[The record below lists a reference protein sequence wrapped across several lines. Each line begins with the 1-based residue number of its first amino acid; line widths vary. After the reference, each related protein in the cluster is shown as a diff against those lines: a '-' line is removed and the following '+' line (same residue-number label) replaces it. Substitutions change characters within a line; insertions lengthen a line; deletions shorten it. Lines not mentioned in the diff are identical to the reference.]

1 MKSIVAWFAQ
11 NPVAANLVMIV
22 IMVMGAL
29 SYSTMKMELFPEFS
43 LDTITISVPYPGAA
57 PEEVEEAICSRVEEE
72 VYSLDGVKKVTSS
85 AMEGSGVISV
95 QLKQNADPRRVLDDV
110 KTRVSA
116 INTFP
121 ELAEKPIIEEI
132 VMRHQVIN
140 VAISGQASEHVLK
153 SLGERVRDEIVNIDG
168 ISQVVLAS
176 TRPSEIS
183 IEVSENDL
191 QRYGL
196 TFEDLSRAIQGS
208 SLDLSGGT
216 LKTSN
221 GEVLLRA
228 KGQAYVA
235 SEFHNLVLLSRPDG
249 TRLLLGDVAKILDDF
264 EDTSQSAMFNG
275 EPAVQVQVFRVGEE
289 NAVHVADKVKQ
300 YVEEARATMPAG
312 ISLTVFSDASVLLQ
326 GRLSLLAKNGLQGLL
341 LVFIVLALFLRFRL
355 AFWVTM
361 GIPIS
366 FLGVMVVLPEIGQSI
381 NMLSLFAFILVLGII
396 VDDAI
401 VVGESVY
408 TEQQAGGDKLAATIR
423 GANKVAVPVT
433 FAVMT
438 TVAAFAPMI
447 QLPGMFGKY
456 FTVFP
461 MVVIP
466 ILLIS
471 WAESKIILP
480 AHLAHGGGLA
490 ESCSKIP
497 PFTWW
502 MALQSRCERGLLWF
516 ALNVYRPSLDF
527 ALRWRYL
534 TQASA
539 IAVLLLTVGAVGG
552 GLVRFISF
560 PKIPGDMVAARLTM
574 PLGTSPEVTRRAVA
588 QLEQSASL
596 LQTQIREE
604 RGGDDV
610 VRHSVTAVGEQPVAN
625 QQKHKGSSGGPT
637 GSHLG
642 EVLIELTPTETREDM
657 TTERIVELW
666 RSLCGPI
673 PGAVELVFSADV
685 MGGGDAITIQFS
697 GKNVE
702 HLRICADRLKEDLNQ
717 VAGVYDVADSFR
729 GGKQEIQFE
738 ILPSAEAL
746 GLTLGGL
753 ARQVR
758 QAFYGEEAQRIQRG
772 RDEVK
777 VMVRYP
783 EEDRR
788 TLHTLEK
795 MRIRTP
801 SGDEVPFAQVATAN
815 LGRGYATIQRSN
827 RNRVVTVTADVD
839 PTITTN
845 GDVYAALELAS
856 LPGIERDY
864 PQVQWSKEGQT
875 AELASAMT
883 VLGMRAIIALL
894 VIYALMAIPFKS
906 YLQPA
911 IVMSA
916 IPFGIIGAVLGHLLL
931 GHDLSVLSMVG
942 IVALT
947 GVVVNDSLV
956 LVDFINQHK
965 HEGGTLLEGIRDA
978 GVRRFRPIM
987 LTSLT
992 TFAGLTPL
1000 MFETSVQAQFLIPMA
1015 IALAFG
1021 VLFSTAITLIFV
1033 PATYMV
1039 LNDIKRLF
1047 GHGETIEPQAGI
1059 QTDELVPVEA
1069 MRS

>member
-1 MKSIVAWFAQ
+1 MKSIVAWFAR

-22 IMVMGAL
+22 TIVMGLL
-29 SYSTMKMELFPEFS
+29 SYSSIKMELFPEFA
-43 LDTITISVPYPGAA
+43 LDTITITVPYPGAA

-72 VYSLDGVKKVTSS
+72 IYSLDGVKKVTSS
-85 AMEGSGVISV
+85 AMEGTGVISV
-95 QLKQNADPRRVLDDV
+95 QLKQNADSRRVLDDV
-110 KTRVSA
+110 KTRVNA

-132 VMRHQVIN
+132 VMRYQVIN
-140 VAISGQASEHVLK
+140 VAISGKASEQVLK
-153 SLGERVRDEIVNIDG
+153 SLGERVRDEIVNIEG
-168 ISQVVLAS
+168 ISQVQLAS
-176 TRPSEIS
+176 TRPNEIS
-183 IEVSENDL
+183 IEISELDL

-196 TFEDLSRAIQGS
+196 TFEDLSRAIQQS

-235 SEFHNLVLLSRPDG
+235 SEFHKLVLISRPDG
-249 TRLLLGDVAKILDDF
+249 SRVLLGDVATIIDGF
-264 EDTSQSAMFNG
+264 EDTSQAAMFNG
-275 EPAVQVQVFRVGEE
+275 ENAVQVQVFRVGEE
-289 NAVHVADKVKQ
+289 NAIHVADSVKE
-300 YVEEARATMPAG
+300 YVEETRAAMPAG
-312 ISLTVFSDASVLLQ
+312 IEMTIFSDASVLLE
-326 GRLSLLAKNGLQGLL
+326 GRLTLLAKNGFQGLL

-366 FLGVMVVLPEIGQSI
+366 FMGVMVALPEIGQSI

-401 VVGESVY
+401 VVGESVF
-408 TEQQAGGDKLAATIR
+408 TEQQAGGDKLEATIR
-423 GANKVAVPVT
+423 GANKVAIPVT

-438 TVAAFAPMI
+438 TVCAFAPMI
-447 QLPGMFGKY
+447 GLPGMFGKY
-456 FTVFP
+456 FNVFP
-461 MVVIP
+461 LVVIP
-466 ILLIS
+466 ILIIS
-471 WAESKIILP
+471 WAESKVILP
-480 AHLAHGGGLA
+480 AHLAHGGKFA
-490 ESCSKIP
+490 ELCSKIP

-502 MALQSRCERGLLWF
+502 MALQSRCERGLIWF
-516 ALNVYRPSLDF
+516 SKNVYRPSLDF

-534 TQASA
+534 TQATA

-560 PKIPGDMVAARLTM
+560 PKIPGDMVVAQLTM
-574 PLGTSPEVTRRAVA
+574 PLGTSPEVTRQAVQQLEDSA
-588 QLEQSASL
+588 QL
-596 LQTQIREE
+596 LQAQIRDE
-604 RGGDDV
+604 RGGEDV
-610 VRHSVTAVGEQPVAN
+610 VRHSVTAVGEQPIAN
-625 QQKHKGSSGGPT
+625 QQKNHGASGGAT

-642 EVLIELTPTETREDM
+642 EVMIELTPTETREDM
-657 TTERIVELW
+657 TTDRIVDRW

-673 PGAVELVFSADV
+673 PGAVQLIFSADV

-702 HLRICADRLKEDLNQ
+702 DLRVCADRLKRDLNQ
-717 VAGVYDVADSFR
+717 VNGVYDVADSFR

-746 GLTLGGL
+746 GLTLGSL

-788 TLHTLEK
+788 TLYTLEK

-801 SGDEVPFAQVATAN
+801 SGDEVPFAQVAKAN
-815 LGRGYATIQRSN
+815 MGRGFATIQRSN
-827 RNRVVTVTADVD
+827 RNRVVTVSADLD
-839 PTITTN
+839 PNVTTN
-845 GDVYAALELAS
+845 GDVYAAIES
-856 LPGIERDY
+856 ETLPGIERDY
-864 PQVQWSKEGQT
+864 PQVMWTKEGQT
-875 AELASAMT
+875 AELTAAMT
-883 VLGMRAIIALL
+883 VLGKRAIIALL
-894 VIYALMAIPFKS
+894 VIFALMAIPFRS

-916 IPFGIIGAVLGHLLL
+916 IPFGIIGAVLGHLLM

-965 HEGGTLLEGIRDA
+965 DEGGTLLEGIRDA

-1021 VLFSTAITLIFV
+1021 VLFSTAITLIYV
-1033 PATYMV
+1033 PATYLV

-1047 GHGETIEPQAGI
+1047 GAGEAPEAREVPEPDSTA
-1059 QTDELVPVEA
+1059 A
-1069 MRS
+1069 A